1 MAHTN
6 INSED
11 RLVQEPFAAH
21 LADELGWES
30 IYAYNQ
36 EDFGSG
42 SLLGR
47 TDQREVVLKRDLRA
61 AVGRLNPEL
70 PASALDEAVASH

>member
-1 MAHTN
+1 MAYTN

-11 RLVQEPFAAH
+11 RLVQATFASH

-30 IYAYNQ
+30 IYAYNN
-36 EDFGSG
+36 EDFGPG

-47 TDQREVVLKRDLRA
+47 TDAREMVLKRDLRA
-61 AVGRLNPEL
+61 AVGRLNSVCR
-70 PASALDEAVASH
+70 SAPWMTRW